1 MKTLHKIAIFG
12 IIIQIGGI
20 IYGIINNAED
30 VLVMSLIFLL
40 VICIPLF
47 DRKKS
52 K

>member
-1 MKTLHKIAIFG
+1 MKTSLKIAIFG

-20 IYGIINNAED
+20 IYGIINKAEE
-30 VLVMSLIFLL
+30 VLVISLIFLL

-47 DRKKS
+47 DKK

>member
-1 MKTLHKIAIFG
+1 MKTLNKFAIFG

-20 IYGIINNAED
+20 IYVIINNAED

-40 VICIPLF
+40 IICIPLF

>member
-1 MKTLHKIAIFG
+1 MNTLNKIAIFG

-30 VLVMSLIFLL
+30 VLVMSLIFLF
-40 VICIPLF
+40 VTCIPIF
-47 DRKKS
+47 DKKKS